1 MLDIVPC
8 IGKSA
13 EEATPPVKQETPAE
27 KNEGD
32 GWLDGLQTELD
43 VAGLVPGPGIFPDLL
58 NAGISLCRGSYV
70 EAGFSLFAAI
80 PIAGYAAGAGK
91 LA

>member
-1 MLDIVPC
+1 M
-8 IGKSA
+8 
-13 EEATPPVKQETPAE
+13 
-27 KNEGD
+27 
-32 GWLDGLQTELD
+32 
-43 VAGLVPGPGIFPDLL
+43 AGLVPGPGIFPDLL

-80 PIAGYAAGAGK
+80 PIAGDAAGAGK